1 VKTNSTST
9 PKEMFCSVVKGV
21 NFITPNVEEYGQ
33 VGRYIYELSSGRALD
48 GGLIYGV
55 TVVEVKEGGILE
67 KADNL
72 SKCFFSKDDVVQY
85 LDYLAAKSTTHD

>member
-1 VKTNSTST
+1 MKTNLTST
-9 PKEMFCSVVKGV
+9 PREMFCSVVKGV

-33 VGRYIYELSSGRALD
+33 AGRYIYELSSGRALD

-55 TVVEVKEGGILE
+55 TVVEVKEGGMLE
-67 KADNL
+67 KVNDL

-85 LDYLAAKSTTHD
+85 LNYLTAN

>member
-1 VKTNSTST
+1 MKINLTPT

-33 VGRYIYELSSGRALD
+33 AGRYIYELSSGRALD

-67 KADNL
+67 KVNDL
-72 SKCFFSKDDVVQY
+72 SKCFFSKVDVVQY
-85 LDYLAAKSTTHD
+85 LNYLMAN

>member
-1 VKTNSTST
+1 MKTNLTST
-9 PKEMFCSVVKGV
+9 PREMFCSVVKGV

-33 VGRYIYELSSGRALD
+33 AGRYIYELSSGRALD

-55 TVVEVKEGGILE
+55 TVVEVKEGGMLE
-67 KADNL
+67 KVNDL

-85 LDYLAAKSTTHD
+85 LNYLKAN

>member
-1 VKTNSTST
+1 MKTNSTPT

-72 SKCFFSKDDVVQY
+72 SKCFFSKDDVVHY
-85 LDYLAAKSTTHD
+85 LDYLAAK